1 MATYEMLMV
10 QQRQSSKKYQSSVA
24 VRGSHAG
31 WAQSRGPPPIWASQ
45 GQWPTSAP
53 SLQICLNIFPQATA
67 PLHCKRL
74 LQYLNNSFCFV
85 FPSCKDRRSNNHSSH
100 KHWPAGEDAV
110 FKRVGKE
117 RKDYPHPEK
126 PWEFPAVQPESYSD
140 EVAGAPMIV
149 VVPGHSL
156 LWSETCPL
164 GTQLMLFSMKN

>member
-1 MATYEMLMV
+1 MRCLWSNRDRAAKRIRAQLLWEGLMLGGL
-10 QQRQSSKKYQSSVA
+10 RA
-24 VRGSHAG
+24 E
-31 WAQSRGPPPIWASQ
+31 GPPPSWASQ
-45 GQWPTSAP
+45 GQWPPSAP

-67 PLHCKRL
+67 PLHCKIL

-110 FKRVGKE
+110 LKRVGKE

-126 PWEFPAVQPESYSD
+126 PWEFPTVQPESYSD
-140 EVAGAPMIV
+140 EVAGASMIV

-164 GTQLMLFSMKN
+164 GT